1 MSNGLS
7 QEAALVGKITEYQSS
22 VKCLVGTEEEP
33 VNFNLLT
40 PGVYVFQGYL
50 SITAAGKTTTN
61 TKACPK
67 ELLLVRELTFDRS
80 TDEERGLTLEKY
92 IKIGYLFHT
101 DFYESI
107 FGNDMGAGVL
117 VCELVPSSYKFIG
130 EWPEDEKKAMIEEM
144 ESTQTFEVMWIDNWL
159 EEAVVDYA
167 TRDYVDSAIN
177 VAVTDMATQTYVNDA
192 ISSAIGGITFPSDM
206 ATQTYVDEAIN
217 TKLGVIENGPY

>member
-22 VKCLVGTEEEP
+22 VKSLVGTEEKP

-67 ELLLVRELTFDRS
+67 ELLLVRELLLNSDDQGDGRFI
-80 TDEERGLTLEKY
+80 EAYLKV
-92 IKIGYLFHT
+92 GYLFHT
-101 DFYESI
+101 DFGESI
-107 FGNDMGAGVL
+107 FGNNMGVGVL
-117 VCELVPSSYKFIG
+117 ACELVPSSYKFIG
-130 EWPEDEKKAMIEEM
+130 EWSEDEKKATIEEM
-144 ESTQTFEVMWIDNWL
+144 ESGQMFEVVWIDNWL
-159 EEAVVDYA
+159 EDDSGDYA
-167 TRDYVDSAIN
+167 TRDYVDSTIN
-177 VAVTDMATQTYVNDA
+177 GAVTDMATQAYVNDA

>member
-22 VKCLVGTEEEP
+22 VKNLIGTEEQP

-67 ELLLVRELTFDRS
+67 ELLLVRELL
-80 TDEERGLTLEKY
+80 TDSDDKGDGRLLETYFKV
-92 IKIGYLFHT
+92 GYLFHT
-101 DFYESI
+101 DFGESI
-107 FGNDMGAGVL
+107 FGNNMGVGVL
-117 VCELVPSSYKFIG
+117 AYELNPSSYKFIG
-130 EWPEDEKKAMIEEM
+130 EWPEDEKKAMIAEIEN
-144 ESTQTFEVMWIDNWL
+144 SQTFEVTWIDNWI
-159 EEAVVDYA
+159 EEASVDYA

-192 ISSAIGGITFPSDM
+192 ISSAIDGLTFPSDM
-206 ATQTYVDEAIN
+206 ATQTYVNETID
-217 TKLGVIENGPY
+217 TKLGVIENGSY